1 MIGRR
6 HIRLKVMQSLYSYF
20 SNSSHEISI
29 SEKEMTKDIRSITD
43 LHAIIISFILKL
55 HTYATDFMEE
65 NKSKYI
71 PSDEDLNPNTKFI
84 ITEL

>member
-20 SNSSHEISI
+20 SNPVNEMVI
-29 SEKEMTKDIRSITD
+29 SEKEMMKDIRSIED
-43 LHAIIISFILKL
+43 LHVIIMSFILEI
-55 HTYATDFMEE
+55 HSYATDFMEE

-71 PSDEDLNPNTKFI
+71 PSDEDLNPLVKKQ
-84 ITEL
+84 